1 MRQKF
6 FAALAAMTALALL
19 ADCAQPDTPQS
30 APASSVSQSAPESLS
45 SAAPKPSSAAAS
57 SSAPAEALSSAQE
70 AQAWAQEDVRALA
83 EALAAY
89 EPGTA
94 GASLK
99 AAVAACAVL
108 DLAEERGAPADEDAL
123 AQEAAQALEA
133 LGEEA
138 AQRAAEGWPDVR
150 AVCGQLLEEGGVQA
164 ASGLLAD
171 AGEPNAHDAYTPA
184 RCEPVLRALDAAL
197 GA

>member
-6 FAALAAMTALALL
+6 FAALAALTALALL
-19 ADCAQPDTPQS
+19 AGCAQPAAPQS

-70 AQAWAQEDVRALA
+70 AQAWSQEDVRALA

-150 AVCGQLLEEGGVQA
+150 AVCGQLLEE
-164 ASGLLAD
+164 AD

>member
-1 MRQKF
+1 MFDHILIASFGTGVASARASLDAVEQ
-6 FAALAAMTALALL
+6 ALARQAGLPHTCAFTSEAVRSILARRGE
-19 ADCAQPDTPQS
+19 
-30 APASSVSQSAPESLS
+30 SV
-45 SAAPKPSSAAAS
+45 PS
-57 SSAPAEALSSAQE
+57 
-70 AQAWAQEDVRALA
+70 
-83 EALAAY
+83 
-89 EPGTA
+89 
-94 GASLK
+94 
-99 AAVAACAVL
+99 
-108 DLAEERGAPADEDAL
+108 
-123 AQEAAQALEA
+123 AAQALEA

-138 AQRAAEGWPDVR
+138 AQRAADGWPDVR